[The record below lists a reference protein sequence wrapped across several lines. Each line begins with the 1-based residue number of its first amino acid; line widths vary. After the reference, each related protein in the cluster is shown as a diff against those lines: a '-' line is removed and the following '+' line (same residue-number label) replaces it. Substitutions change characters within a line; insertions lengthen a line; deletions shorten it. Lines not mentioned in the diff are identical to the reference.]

1 MAPGLSGG
9 FLLENPK
16 VSSFSY
22 VRYPG
27 NGSTVNYTFS
37 FPYISR
43 DHIKVRLNGAPTTNF
58 TFLNNN
64 TITLGVAPA
73 SGVVIEIRRETPK
86 DTPIVDFTDGSV
98 LLERDLDLLTIYNQ
112 YVAQETDD
120 DLADSIRVDSLGVWQ
135 AQDRRI
141 ADLADPVNPKDVVNK
156 RWAETGMTSQL
167 AQATSQA
174 TAAAGSA
181 SAAATSATN
190 AAASAGSAST
200 SAGNAASSATAA
212 GNSATAAAGSAT
224 SASNSATTAT
234 TQAGIATTQAGI
246 ATTQATSASA
256 SANSAS
262 TSAGSAQTSA
272 SSASSSATAAG
283 NSATNASNSAT
294 AAATSA
300 SQAATSASSAAG
312 SATTATGA
320 ASTATSQAT
329 IATTQASNAAASATS
344 AGNSATAAAGSATAA
359 ANSASAA
366 SLSESNAAASAVS
379 AASSASSAAALL
391 DNFDDRY
398 LGPKASAPTVDND
411 GNALIQ
417 GALYFDTTTGK
428 MRVFTSSGW
437 IDASSASVA
446 TLAQFQ
452 FNATGGQ
459 TTFSGAAAVGGTLT
473 YTVGAVLVS
482 LNGVLLESGSEF
494 TASNGTSI
502 VLSQGAA
509 AGDELNVYAFGNF
522 LVADTYSRSEADAK
536 FVPNTGLSNITAP
549 AGQGAG
555 IEFAANGN
563 TPGGAGA
570 SLFVGQGSTGSGFV
584 YQRANQELRFGTN
597 NAERMRIAPGGA
609 LGFGGENYG
618 SSGQVLTSNGSGS
631 PPSWQTISTTP
642 TTDQVLA
649 ATSGASVGAV
659 GTYAWLAQSAGTT
672 TAITAGTTYAGSG
685 LRYFGHRSSSLADE
699 TAIAAAGVG
708 ATPSGTWRAMGS
720 APSTLSILRH
730 TLFLRIS

>member
-1 MAPGLSGG
+1 M
-9 FLLENPK
+9 
-16 VSSFSY
+16 SSFSY
-22 VRYPG
+22 VRYSG

-43 DHIKVRLNGAPTTNF
+43 DHIKVRLDGTPTTNF
-58 TFLNNN
+58 TFLNDN
-64 TITLGVAPA
+64 TVTLGVAPA

-98 LLERDLDLLTIYNQ
+98 LLERDLDLLTLYNQ

-120 DLADSIRVDSLGVWQ
+120 DLADSIRQDSLGVWQ
-135 AQDRRI
+135 AQDKRI
-141 ADLADPVNPKDVVNK
+141 AGVAAPVNPKDAVNK
-156 RWAETGMTSQL
+156 QWAETAMPSQL
-167 AQATSQA
+167 AQATSQ
-174 TAAAGSA
+174 
-181 SAAATSATN
+181 
-190 AAASAGSAST
+190 
-200 SAGNAASSATAA
+200 
-212 GNSATAAAGSAT
+212 
-224 SASNSATTAT
+224 
-234 TQAGIATTQAGI
+234 
-246 ATTQATSASA
+246 
-256 SANSAS
+256 
-262 TSAGSAQTSA
+262 
-272 SSASSSATAAG
+272 ATAAG

-300 SQAATSASSAAG
+300 SQASTSASSAAG

-329 IATTQASNAAASATS
+329 IATTQASNSAASATS

-366 SLSESNAAASAVS
+366 ALSESNAAASAVS

-398 LGPKASAPTVDND
+398 LGPKASAPTADND
-411 GNALIQ
+411 GDPLIQ

-428 MRVFTSSGW
+428 MRVYTSSGW

-459 TTFSGAAAVGGTLT
+459 TTFSGAAAVGGTLS

-494 TASNGTSI
+494 TATDGSSI

-536 FVPNTGLSNITAP
+536 FLAITDADFVSDTGISNITAG

-555 IEFAANGN
+555 LEIAGNGN
-563 TPGGAGA
+563 TPGTT
-570 SLFVGQGSTGSGFV
+570 SLFVGQGSDGTAYV
-584 YQRANQELRFGTN
+584 QQRDNKDLAFGTN
-597 NAERMRIAPGGA
+597 NTVRARVNGNGDFQMNSGYGSVATAYACRAWVNFNGTGTVAIRASGNVSSITDNGAGDFTVNFTTAMPDANYACIATHSSTS
-609 LGFGGENYG
+609 GENDGVTYTDEN
-618 SSGQVLTSNGSGS
+618 SYAVASIRLFSKRDSRDSYTLVDRRH
-631 PPSWQTISTTP
+631 IS
-642 TTDQVLA
+642 V
-649 ATSGASVGAV
+649 
-659 GTYAWLAQSAGTT
+659 
-672 TAITAGTTYAGSG
+672 AIF
-685 LRYFGHRSSSLADE
+685 R
-699 TAIAAAGVG
+699 
-708 ATPSGTWRAMGS
+708 
-720 APSTLSILRH
+720 
-730 TLFLRIS
+730 